1 MSTGMANL
9 GEIDEAVNV
18 AREAGAEDIVLLHCT
33 SGYPTKPDEADI
45 LTIPNLIDA
54 FGLVTGLS
62 DHTPGSAVPIAAVT
76 LGASVIEKHVTW
88 RRKDGGPDAA
98 FSLEP
103 KELET
108 LAKASILL
116 GVRSA
121 KCGMRRVRAN
131 WGMRSSAA
139 RYTLSKT

>member
-1 MSTGMANL
+1 MANL

-62 DHTPGSAVPIAAVT
+62 DHAWIGRADRCGHWVRRLSAYHLAA
-76 LGASVIEKHVTW
+76 
-88 RRKDGGPDAA
+88 
-98 FSLEP
+98 
-103 KELET
+103 
-108 LAKASILL
+108 
-116 GVRSA
+116 
-121 KCGMRRVRAN
+121 
-131 WGMRSSAA
+131 
-139 RYTLSKT
+139 